1 MSEQTQP
8 LAFVKTEVKY
18 LVLEGDEAIGRHLFE
33 LDPPSDVERSIWFF
47 DTSAL
52 DLFRQGVILRA
63 RVTRSGD
70 KPSDVTFKLR
80 GPQVAN
86 LQESD
91 MHLSAD
97 TKFEGDQAGTGTA
110 RPSYSLT
117 VAHNSDEAIL
127 KVAGG
132 AALVRTLFSAEQQ
145 SLITRFVPGATLE
158 DVSPC
163 GPVPSQTWNLPKG
176 KFPHELT
183 AELWQVGS
191 RPVLEFSDKMDAAKA
206 AAFAAKLSAF
216 LDEEHIRFD
225 PSSKTELALQHFAN

>member
-97 TKFEGDQAGTGTA
+97 TKFEGD
-110 RPSYSLT
+110 
-117 VAHNSDEAIL
+117 
-127 KVAGG
+127 
-132 AALVRTLFSAEQQ
+132 
-145 SLITRFVPGATLE
+145 
-158 DVSPC
+158 
-163 GPVPSQTWNLPKG
+163 
-176 KFPHELT
+176 
-183 AELWQVGS
+183 
-191 RPVLEFSDKMDAAKA
+191 
-206 AAFAAKLSAF
+206 
-216 LDEEHIRFD
+216 
-225 PSSKTELALQHFAN
+225 